1 MAAISSTIT
10 SLLNTPSEP
19 HSSLPP
25 SLTHSTSSP
34 ALMSP
39 TGTPT
44 EATPTTEDP
53 IQRHLSAIIGVPV
66 GLGLSLLVL
75 GCCALWLFL
84 SSYIKYRREERE
96 QGTNITNLV
105 SSHIHTQSLSFQMYK
120 LQPKLYTHTHTH
132 THAHARRTRPRELL
146 QLVASRLGRGAPSP
160 VATGPGAPVPPSPH
174 AHQPHL
180 THQLQTLPSEQWS
193 FYHTHD
199 SIFSTFHFHVS

>member
-1 MAAISSTIT
+1 
-10 SLLNTPSEP
+10 
-19 HSSLPP
+19 
-25 SLTHSTSSP
+25 
-34 ALMSP
+34 MSP

-75 GCCALWLFL
+75 GSCALWLFL
-84 SSYIKYRREERE
+84 SSYIKYHREERE

-132 THAHARRTRPRELL
+132 AHARRTRPRELL

-160 VATGPGAPVPPSPH
+160 VAMGPGAPVPPSPH

-180 THQLQTLPSEQWS
+180 THQSQTLPSEQWS